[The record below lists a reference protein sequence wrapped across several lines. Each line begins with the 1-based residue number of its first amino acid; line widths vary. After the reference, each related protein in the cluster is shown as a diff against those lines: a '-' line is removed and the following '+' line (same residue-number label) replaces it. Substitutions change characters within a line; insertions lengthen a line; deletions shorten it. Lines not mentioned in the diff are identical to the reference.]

1 MLDEGGHEALSMTRV
16 AERLGV
22 TTMALYRHVKD
33 RRDLEA
39 GVVELAF
46 TDVMMDNSAVA
57 DWRVGVERWM
67 WSIRSHWL
75 RHPWIESLLR
85 TGDHVSPGGFAVMD
99 RLARLLEQTALDE
112 AERARAVVWV
122 ARIAVGLVSLEL
134 QAPTHVGHRPDT
146 LLQMMD
152 SDQLER
158 WTGLM
163 PAIVGFSNDDVFDT
177 AVRMTVATLSQR
189 SAEAETRTR

>member
-1 MLDEGGHEALSMTRV
+1 MLDEAGHEALSMTRV

-46 TDVMMDNSAVA
+46 SDVMMDNSAVS

-75 RHPWIESLLR
+75 RHPWIESLIR

-99 RLARLLEQTALDE
+99 RLALLLEQTALDE
-112 AERARAVVWV
+112 TERAQAIVWV
-122 ARIAVGLVSLEL
+122 ARIAVGLVCLEL

-146 LLQMMD
+146 LLDMMEP
-152 SDQLER
+152 DQLGR
-158 WTGLM
+158 WTRLM
-163 PAIVGFSNDDVFDT
+163 PAVVGFSNDDVFDT
-177 AVRMTVATLSQR
+177 AVRMTVAHLDQR
-189 SAEAETRTR
+189 SAAAGSRAQ